1 MRVRTQRYCSSVA
14 FWLQTSLVCYWV
26 VLASGSF
33 VQMFNWVQNKLYGKQ
48 EKKISNSGSDFTQRR
63 WYAPFSPHVVSISQ
77 CFCAHLIYLLSF
89 KSMGTSRCY
98 ENIENNIQVW
108 SSYIRS
114 LIRASVS
121 ERVFSWFIDIKIS
134 GSLIR
139 ISMQNRVPYASE
151 DQFEGV
157 SIVKISDRYR
167 LQCHISW
174 VLFSQ

>member
-1 MRVRTQRYCSSVA
+1 
-14 FWLQTSLVCYWV
+14 
-26 VLASGSF
+26 
-33 VQMFNWVQNKLYGKQ
+33 
-48 EKKISNSGSDFTQRR
+48 
-63 WYAPFSPHVVSISQ
+63 
-77 CFCAHLIYLLSF
+77 
-89 KSMGTSRCY
+89 MGTSRCY